1 MIQCQILQTSIIR
14 IVWQIVKRVTD
25 KILGV
30 KGLRGSEYSKKYN
43 EVKSAWT
50 AKFNALFFFFF
61 HNCLCIEL
69 PKTKHYGILYS
80 QTWEI
85 GYLKRFST
93 NMANSVNEWV
103 NHMIWLTI
111 GWVWSLRMTVHTT
124 WFTMSGPTGVSNT
137 TMLWELL
144 IQAKVT
150 LN

>member
-1 MIQCQILQTSIIR
+1 MADSKESYWYNLGSERVKRFRIFQKIQWSLECLNGKIQCP
-14 IVWQIVKRVTD
+14 
-25 KILGV
+25 
-30 KGLRGSEYSKKYN
+30 
-43 EVKSAWT
+43 
-50 AKFNALFFFFF
+50 FFFFF

-93 NMANSVNEWV
+93 NMANSMNEWV